1 MAATRGN
8 QTHKLTITAMLSAVA
23 FILMFI
29 EFPILEE
36 GEFERFFADRS
47 GWTMNVGFPKTTG
60 LLEPFANFNVAGM
73 GVYGSQGMVAAAFST
88 PEFKKMIETLWKIND
103 MANDLSSVVET
114 KVQSI
119 QQEINRRG
127 SKLEKDV
134 KAFQDKIDKG
144 LLTRSVAEVQ
154 GQKLQEQQNNFQQY
168 AAQKQQE
175 MAEEQ
180 QVMLN
185 QIADA
190 IKTFLDDF
198 NAEKKYAMIISTQG
212 AVLPAPVAAADPE
225 LDITDEILEGLNAE
239 YVKTKAKETK

>member
-1 MAATRGN
+1 MKKIA
-8 QTHKLTITAMLSAVA
+8 LILS
-23 FILMFI
+23 
-29 EFPILEE
+29 
-36 GEFERFFADRS
+36 
-47 GWTMNVGFPKTTG
+47 
-60 LLEPFANFNVAGM
+60 
-73 GVYGSQGMVAAAFST
+73 AAAFVLAAVSCNNAKT
-88 PEFKKMIETLWKIND
+88 AETATEGAAANEGPAAGAIVYFNLDRVLEEYD
-103 MANDLSSVVET
+103 MANDLRSVVET
-114 KVQSI
+114 KVGSI

-190 IKTFLDDF
+190 IKSFLDEY
-198 NAEKKYAMIISTQG
+198 NADKKYAMIISTQG

-225 LDITDEILEGLNAE
+225 LDITDDILEGLNAA
-239 YVKTKAKETK
+239 YVKTKAKENK

>member
-1 MAATRGN
+1 MKKIA
-8 QTHKLTITAMLSAVA
+8 LILSAALFSLALASCNNGTNTAGTSAESSESENGPAAGAIVY
-23 FILMFI
+23 FNLDRV
-29 EFPILEE
+29 LEE
-36 GEFERFFADRS
+36 
-47 GWTMNVGFPKTTG
+47 
-60 LLEPFANFNVAGM
+60 
-73 GVYGSQGMVAAAFST
+73 Y
-88 PEFKKMIETLWKIND
+88 D
-103 MANDLSSVVET
+103 MANDLRSVVET
-114 KVQSI
+114 KVNSI

-154 GQKLQEQQNNFQQY
+154 GQKLQEQQNSFQQY

>member
-1 MAATRGN
+1 MKKIA
-8 QTHKLTITAMLSAVA
+8 LILSAALFSLALASCNNGTNTAGTSAESSESENGPAAGAIVY
-23 FILMFI
+23 FNLDRV
-29 EFPILEE
+29 LEE
-36 GEFERFFADRS
+36 
-47 GWTMNVGFPKTTG
+47 
-60 LLEPFANFNVAGM
+60 
-73 GVYGSQGMVAAAFST
+73 Y
-88 PEFKKMIETLWKIND
+88 D
-103 MANDLSSVVET
+103 MANDLRSVVET
-114 KVQSI
+114 KVNSI

-154 GQKLQEQQNNFQQY
+154 GQKLQEQQNSFQQY

-190 IKTFLDDF
+190 IKTWLDEF
-198 NAEKKYAMIISTQG
+198 NAEKKYALILSTQG
-212 AVLPAPVAAADPE
+212 AVLPAPIATGDPE
-225 LDITDEILEGLNAE
+225 LDITDEILEGLNAA

>member
-1 MAATRGN
+1 
-8 QTHKLTITAMLSAVA
+8 
-23 FILMFI
+23 
-29 EFPILEE
+29 
-36 GEFERFFADRS
+36 
-47 GWTMNVGFPKTTG
+47 
-60 LLEPFANFNVAGM
+60 
-73 GVYGSQGMVAAAFST
+73 
-88 PEFKKMIETLWKIND
+88 
-103 MANDLSSVVET
+103 
-114 KVQSI
+114 
-119 QQEINRRG
+119 
-127 SKLEKDV
+127 
-134 KAFQDKIDKG
+134 
-144 LLTRSVAEVQ
+144 
-154 GQKLQEQQNNFQQY
+154 
-168 AAQKQQE
+168 

>member
-1 MAATRGN
+1 MKKIA
-8 QTHKLTITAMLSAVA
+8 LILS
-23 FILMFI
+23 
-29 EFPILEE
+29 
-36 GEFERFFADRS
+36 
-47 GWTMNVGFPKTTG
+47 
-60 LLEPFANFNVAGM
+60 
-73 GVYGSQGMVAAAFST
+73 AAAFVLAAVSCNNAKT
-88 PEFKKMIETLWKIND
+88 AETATEGAAANEGPAAGAIVYFNLDRVLEEYD
-103 MANDLSSVVET
+103 MANDLRSVVET
-114 KVQSI
+114 KVGSI

-190 IKTFLDDF
+190 IKSFLDEY
-198 NAEKKYAMIISTQG
+198 NADKKYAMIISTQG
-212 AVLPAPVAAADPE
+212 AVLPAPVAVADPE
-225 LDITDEILEGLNAE
+225 LDITDDILEGLNAA
-239 YVKTKAKETK
+239 YVKTKAKENK

>member
-1 MAATRGN
+1 MKKIA
-8 QTHKLTITAMLSAVA
+8 LILS
-23 FILMFI
+23 
-29 EFPILEE
+29 
-36 GEFERFFADRS
+36 
-47 GWTMNVGFPKTTG
+47 
-60 LLEPFANFNVAGM
+60 
-73 GVYGSQGMVAAAFST
+73 AAAFVLAAVSCNNAKT
-88 PEFKKMIETLWKIND
+88 AETANEGTAASEGPAAGAIVYFNLDRVIEEYD
-103 MANDLSSVVET
+103 MANDLRSVVET
-114 KVQSI
+114 KVGSI

-225 LDITDEILEGLNAE
+225 LDITDEILEGLNAA